1 MRVEKIFI
9 HPEFNNLK
17 NLDNDIALLKLT
29 KPSQMTDYVN
39 TVRKIFHST
48 LKYKNT
54 QGAPK
59 CSKIKFEWLS
69 YKMITKRDKKMISK
83 FFDKFW
89 HLLIFK
95 LVDFQ

>member
-39 TVRKIFHST
+39 TVRKIFYST

-54 QGAPK
+54 QEAPK
-59 CSKIKFEWLS
+59 CSKIKFE
-69 YKMITKRDKKMISK
+69 
-83 FFDKFW
+83 
-89 HLLIFK
+89 LLFTPIK
-95 LVDFQ
+95 